1 VYFILHINMLFVWKS
16 VFSYS
21 AALHV
26 ILDAL
31 KWCCYGP
38 VDLCNTVAGLSVVDG
53 QIFPYMSM
61 R

>member
-1 VYFILHINMLFVWKS
+1 MLFVWKS

-38 VDLCNTVAGLSVVDG
+38 VDLCNTVTGLSVVDG